1 MINKYLLTVS
11 ANKYLLETEKNIS
24 MWLYYCLNKR
34 LLRGYGELNHN
45 ISQLNKYLLKF
56 YNTLLCLTNT
66 C

>member
-24 MWLYYCLNKR
+24 MWLY
-34 LLRGYGELNHN
+34 GELNHN

-56 YNTLLCLTNT
+56 YNTLLCLTST